1 MTEQQYDQ
9 EAIERIKRHEGYKAQ
24 LYRDPLNYNIITGG
38 YGHNFQ
44 ELMSPK
50 LAELILQYDVE
61 IAKDSLK
68 QIFKYEALNRLSYRK
83 YWVLVELAFQLGIT
97 KFSKFVNFI
106 AAINKGFC
114 REAAEHLR
122 DSKYYKQV
130 PTRVEELAEI
140 LEKSE

>member
-1 MTEQQYDQ
+1 MTEQQYEQ

-44 ELMSPK
+44 ELMTPK
-50 LAELILQYDVE
+50 LAELILQYDIE
-61 IAKDSLK
+61 IAKESLK
-68 QIFKYEALNRLSYRK
+68 QIFKYEALNRLPYHK
-83 YWVLVELAFQLGIT
+83 YYVLVELAFQLGST
-97 KFSKFVNFI
+97 KLSKFKNMI

-122 DSKYYKQV
+122 DSNYYKQV
-130 PTRVEELAEI
+130 PARAEELAKI
-140 LEKSE
+140 LEEN